1 MSYTVS
7 LPLLHDHHSHVSLYA
22 AMEGQPDLFDLVA
35 GEAHA
40 LLRSLPTDRLNVVKG
55 WKTHVV
61 PLPREFLAALPP
73 VIVVNATLH
82 GFAYSPAA
90 IPFIAR
96 LWPEFAEHLDDKA
109 WGERS
114 LPDLFAF
121 YGQIAGLD
129 AGKLASFMEK
139 VERLGI
145 GSIEDMS
152 ISGADALEVIR
163 ASAYAKRISVWATPR
178 VYSKLSPGDRDACKG
193 LKIFLDGSLGAK
205 SAGLDVPFLDGIEG
219 YLLYSDEDL
228 GRQLR
233 ELAGYGTA
241 LSVHA
246 IGHRAIEQALRMLGN
261 VEDSG
266 LSFPQVRLE
275 HVQYIS
281 ESQARRARDRGYL
294 FSMQPNFSADS
305 MDFADRLPP
314 RLLRE
319 NNPFR
324 MLIDRVGCVPG
335 RDLIFGS
342 DGMPHGIENALQWS
356 LFPAFDG
363 QRLTADELQLGY
375 SRTDQKP
382 GAPSTRLLIDEGRRD
397 VRLRVSV

>member
-1 MSYTVS
+1 MQYTVS
-7 LPLLHDHHSHVSLYA
+7 LPPLHDHHSHVSLYA
-22 AMEGQPDLFDLVA
+22 ALEGQPDLYSLNAD
-35 GEAHA
+35 EAHA
-40 LLRSLPTDRLNVVKG
+40 LLRSLPAERLNLAKG

-61 PLPREFLAALPP
+61 PLSRDFLAELPP
-73 VIVVNATLH
+73 VLIVNATLH
-82 GFAYSPAA
+82 GYAYSPAA
-90 IPFIAR
+90 VPFIAR
-96 LWPEFAEHLDDKA
+96 LWPEFAARIDDKA

-152 ISGADALEVIR
+152 VSGAEALDVIR
-163 ASAYAKRISVWATPR
+163 SSPFAPDISAWATPR
-178 VYSKLSPGDRDACKG
+178 IYKGLSSADRAACKG
-193 LKIFLDGSLGAK
+193 FKIFLDGSLGAK
-205 SAGLDVPFLDGIEG
+205 SAGLDVPFLDGTEG

-228 GRQLR
+228 ESLLG
-233 ELAGYGTA
+233 ELAAYNTA

-246 IGHRAIEQALRMLGN
+246 IGHRAVDQILRVLGK
-261 VEDSG
+261 VEGSG
-266 LSFPQVRLE
+266 LSFPLVRLE
-275 HVQYIS
+275 HVQYIR
-281 ESQARRARDRGYL
+281 EDPARKARDRGYVL
-294 FSMQPNFSADS
+294 SMQPNFSADS
-305 MDFADRLPP
+305 VDFSDRLPP

-324 MLIDRVGCVPG
+324 MLIDRVGYVPG

-356 LFPAFDG
+356 LFPAYEE
-363 QRLTADELQLGY
+363 QRLTEDELLRGY
-375 SRTDQKP
+375 GRTDSSP
-382 GAPSTRLLIDEGRRD
+382 GTPAANLIIDQDRRS
-397 VRLRVSV
+397 VRLIEG